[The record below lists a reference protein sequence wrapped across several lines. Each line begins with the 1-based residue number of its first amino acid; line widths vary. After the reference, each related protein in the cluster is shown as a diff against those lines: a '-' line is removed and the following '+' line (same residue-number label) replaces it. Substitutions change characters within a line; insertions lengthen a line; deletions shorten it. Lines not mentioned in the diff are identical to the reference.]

1 MGLLAWAISTVIEL
15 RKIMF
20 SPINGGTS
28 IAKKKKKVTLIF
40 LMSESHLVENSS
52 YSFLQFLFIS

>member
-1 MGLLAWAISTVIEL
+1 MGLLAWTISTVIEL

-20 SPINGGTS
+20 SPINWWYKYS
-28 IAKKKKKVTLIF
+28 KKKKKVTLIF